1 MNEVV
6 QRRIGVGGER
16 LLKHRHAEVRQ
27 QLAARRQP
35 LAVPGFIG
43 IDNQRGLRR
52 RLANSD

>member
-1 MNEVV
+1 MNEVF
-6 QRRIGVGGER
+6 QRRVGVGGER

-43 IDNQRGLRR
+43 IDNQRPAAPPGE
-52 RLANSD
+52 